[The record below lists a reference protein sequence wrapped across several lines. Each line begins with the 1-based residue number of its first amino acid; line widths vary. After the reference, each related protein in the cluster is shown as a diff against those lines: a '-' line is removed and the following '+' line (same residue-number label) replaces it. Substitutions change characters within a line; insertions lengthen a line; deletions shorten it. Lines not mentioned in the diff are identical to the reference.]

1 MRERERE
8 GGRGRR
14 SRKRSVIG
22 KIPYSSTFAPMG
34 KLKWNRIDG
43 LILKKNYQFNLQ
55 TRFIFP
61 I

>member
-8 GGRGRR
+8 EGRGRRR

-34 KLKWNRIDG
+34 KLKWNRIDS
-43 LILKKNYQFNLQ
+43 LILKKKL
-55 TRFIFP
+55 P